1 MRYFVLCVADL
12 GGSLGGAWRSH
23 AAPAAAARDERLPRP
38 AVGQGAGGHR
48 AGRPLPGSREGR
60 KESVRRQGVQPRRA
74 ATRGDALRRR
84 HHQQGPHATADHPHG
99 RQHPGHVLARHLR
112 AQPIARVHPR
122 LAQQP
127 GRVQLRVR
135 RPEDAA
141 HALQLDRARGRRRRR
156 FLQLRLASGQYPN
169 FGTNIEK

>member
-1 MRYFVLCVADL
+1 MIADL

-38 AVGQGAGGHR
+38 AVGQDPGGHR
-48 AGRPLPGSREGR
+48 AGRPLPGAREGR
-60 KESVRRQGVQPRRA
+60 EESVRRQGVQPRRA
-74 ATRGDALRRR
+74 ASGGDALRRR
-84 HHQQGPHATADHPHG
+84 HHQPGQHAAAQHPTR

-112 AQPIARVHPR
+112 AQPLARVHPR

-135 RPEDAA
+135 RQQNAA
-141 HALQLDRARGRRRRR
+141 LALQLDRARSRRRRR
-156 FLQLRLASGQYPN
+156 ILQFRLASGQTHIFY
-169 FGTNIEK
+169 TWRRKSI